1 MLRLCKSLGKINFL
15 WEQKYLRLNFSW
27 KSKALNLRQ
36 PKLSASYKESVAAIF
51 QSVNVTFLTWKS
63 LSIVGGGT
71 RWGEG
76 GSDVSSSK
84 YGAVG
89 KIDGVVLKK

>member
-1 MLRLCKSLGKINFL
+1 MQFYGK
-15 WEQKYLRLNFSW
+15 
-27 KSKALNLRQ
+27 
-36 PKLSASYKESVAAIF
+36 
-51 QSVNVTFLTWKS
+51 

-76 GSDVSSSK
+76 GSDVSSYK